1 MVIMLNFSPVKQDF
15 TGEFSRFFAFFN
27 KLFFIPLFSLIWKI
41 PYDKMESSS
50 SKGEISME
58 KKTISIIA
66 ALLAVVLVV
75 VGVLFI
81 QAKQTVGSLQQSQS
95 EMAAQIDALN
105 ADVADK
111 SSQIDALNADV
122 ADKESQIDALNA
134 DVADKSSQID
144 ALNAD
149 VADKDSQID
158 ALNADVADK
167 VNQIDT
173 LSAELEQAL
182 QDSTVPAAVQEEI
195 PDTVPG
201 KHSITRSFLY
211 ALDQYDIT
219 YTYTGVDD
227 NDKDAVTIDFNI
239 ADHTLTFRLWFSP
252 DCEDVQMVVWDV
264 IAFNAGDKS
273 AVRAAVD
280 SLNLT
285 YRFSCFYL
293 EVDNTVTMSM
303 DFIVR
308 EDGKASDILLEGLV
322 RGLSILEDAYSTLEI
337 YES

>member
-1 MVIMLNFSPVKQDF
+1 
-15 TGEFSRFFAFFN
+15 
-27 KLFFIPLFSLIWKI
+27 
-41 PYDKMESSS
+41 
-50 SKGEISME
+50 ME

-111 SSQIDALNADV
+111 DSQIDALNADV
-122 ADKESQIDALNA
+122 ADKDSQIDALNA

-149 VADKDSQID
+149 VADKDSQIDALNADVADKSSQID

-219 YTYTGVDD
+219 YDYTGVND
-227 NDKDAVTIDFNI
+227 NDKDTVTIDFNI
-239 ADHTLTFRLWFSP
+239 AGRTLTFRLWFSP